1 MMVGGLV
8 FAVGDPEIIRLWP
21 KVISQTTSN
30 NDRFPICRNRSP
42 QGDQSS
48 IEIMRQAFEE
58 RLNTIYP
65 LLNEVPGFEAIKP
78 QGAFYLSQMSR
89 RPWR

>member
-1 MMVGGLV
+1 M
-8 FAVGDPEIIRLWP
+8 GDPEIIGSYGQGDQPNNFNLTT
-21 KVISQTTSN
+21 VSQYAAIEALT
-30 NDRFPICRNRSP
+30 
-42 QGDQSS
+42 GDQSS

-78 QGAFYLSQMSR
+78 QGAFYLFPNVK